1 MAAVK
6 VLGWFLF
13 PAMALA
19 VALFVA
25 PALAAA
31 DPARPQAAAAQ
42 RAAECETAGIVP
54 DSVEI
59 ISDSNWAGAVSGHT
73 IRFQLCPYPDRAAA
87 AGDKAGPPVYPDSIS
102 LLWDKFYLHQPEE
115 RGLS

>member
-6 VLGWFLF
+6 ALGGFL
-13 PAMALA
+13 
-19 VALFVA
+19 A
-25 PALAAA
+25 PALVLAIALLIGSATAAA
-31 DPARPQAAAAQ
+31 ETARPQAAGAQ
-42 RAAECETAGIVP
+42 AAECETAGIVP